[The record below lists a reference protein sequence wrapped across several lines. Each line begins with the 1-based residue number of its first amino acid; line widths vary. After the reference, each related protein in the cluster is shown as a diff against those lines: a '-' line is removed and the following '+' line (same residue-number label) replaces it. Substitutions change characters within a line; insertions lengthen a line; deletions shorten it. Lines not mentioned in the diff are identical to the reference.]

1 MSERAACWTS
11 ATAAVAERATA
22 RAPGFRDDGRACMAW
37 SATRTIAAVEKLHD
51 CTGCSRFKRAQHL
64 GLAPRT

>member
-1 MSERAACWTS
+1 MSERAACWTDG
-11 ATAAVAERATA
+11 EATA